1 MHWKFYYHKMDA
13 YVLQSLDSNLK
24 EWKWKNV
31 LTPLVGNLNAF
42 DG

>member
-1 MHWKFYYHKMDA
+1 MDA
-13 YVLQSLDSNLK
+13 YVLQSLASNLK
-24 EWKWKNV
+24 EWEWKNG